1 MIAVDESRVV
11 EWLRCLIVET
21 SETVDMVA
29 LGFPNLRVHEWSL
42 QRISIAV
49 LKIWSRVLS
58 ANSLWP
64 IISIIGFSLEI
75 LATRVET

>member
-1 MIAVDESRVV
+1 
-11 EWLRCLIVET
+11 
-21 SETVDMVA
+21 MVA